1 MSLECD
7 SFGICRIYFQQ
18 TCFTLKFIEMALWI
32 RIVIKLGKLHHS
44 NPGISLNKEIK
55 SLIHRF
61 LNGSLI
67 EKDQIVAEKILDH
80 IWGDESNLLMKQN
93 SGTSMGN
100 ERTTNSKSAA
110 DRSSNEVSETTISQ
124 HFSNLKL
131 SQKEVQIK
139 KVKALLSNLREG
151 FSTILCAPTMTGKSI
166 LLQVRNKLKT

>member
-1 MSLECD
+1 
-7 SFGICRIYFQQ
+7 
-18 TCFTLKFIEMALWI
+18 MALWI

-61 LNGSLI
+61 LNGSLV

-110 DRSSNEVSETTISQ
+110 DRFSNEVSEATISQ

-166 LLQVRNKLKT
+166 LLQVRNKLKPLSTNAGKYFF